1 MRARGQNRYQII
13 AVCLILLSVTLNLY
27 PAGMLSTA
35 SVQPQP
41 TLGSPPSPTNV
52 NGTVTVSPAA
62 VGDATNYPLGTKLIV
77 SIKLANASSINQY
90 KVAIATWPTILNPLS
105 IGYGDVFAFANGQ
118 NFTEAKCINGH
129 GLGCGLRAAG
139 QDGPG
144 VVTFSELSLA
154 GPTINQ
160 TTSTLFQVMYNVTGK
175 GATQIHIL
183 PPTLSSGA
191 GGNTLAVGRVDGSFS
206 NKNCGAALCKPPSV
220 SVSVARNST
229 LVQQRSILF
238 NASRSVPLNPSASI
252 VSYDWIFGD
261 GNGNV
266 VTSPIVNYT
275 YPGAGNF
282 VVVVRVADSSNA
294 VGFWSFRFHISRFFI
309 DLVIGPDDLT
319 IDHTT
324 FVLQGTQINIGVT
337 VENVGTQAVNSTLAV
352 LLSLGDRGNL
362 TLKSRPIVNLG
373 INDRTNMTAN
383 WDTANYAPKVYR
395 VIGRVDP
402 VRNGTIL
409 VENVTS
415 NNDISAFV
423 QIVTISPAGL
433 SLSVVSGVSLLS
445 LIIIG
450 VVVSLARRF
459 FNRKPELEADL
470 S

>member
-1 MRARGQNRYQII
+1 
-13 AVCLILLSVTLNLY
+13 
-27 PAGMLSTA
+27 
-35 SVQPQP
+35 
-41 TLGSPPSPTNV
+41 
-52 NGTVTVSPAA
+52 
-62 VGDATNYPLGTKLIV
+62 
-77 SIKLANASSINQY
+77 
-90 KVAIATWPTILNPLS
+90 
-105 IGYGDVFAFANGQ
+105 
-118 NFTEAKCINGH
+118 
-129 GLGCGLRAAG
+129 
-139 QDGPG
+139 
-144 VVTFSELSLA
+144 
-154 GPTINQ
+154 
-160 TTSTLFQVMYNVTGK
+160 
-175 GATQIHIL
+175 
-183 PPTLSSGA
+183 
-191 GGNTLAVGRVDGSFS
+191 
-206 NKNCGAALCKPPSV
+206 
-220 SVSVARNST
+220 
-229 LVQQRSILF
+229 
-238 NASRSVPLNPSASI
+238 
-252 VSYDWIFGD
+252 
-261 GNGNV
+261 
-266 VTSPIVNYT
+266 VNYT

-402 VRNGTIL
+402 VRNGTVL